1 MTSYWGVRIHQPQYF
16 VQGYRVCHLMMIY
29 NKNTHTCQRSTIKI
43 DIRAYPR
50 FTKRNWQKKSANRFL
65 QRYISGNPDI
75 FFSLGISLNTW
86 PLAIFQCRQSGTK
99 FRLQ

>member
-50 FTKRNWQKKSANRFL
+50 FTKRNWQKKRANRFL

-86 PLAIFQCRQSGTK
+86 PLAIFQCRQSGT
-99 FRLQ
+99 